1 LAGARRQLLPQPLDK
16 TMIKHSRIRASRS
29 IVATLAAVV
38 ALSMVGPVALAH
50 AGDPVKSQYGK
61 EVTKVAG
68 TVGGGND
75 GTPPAP
81 KAGLQKQVVGG
92 LPFTGLDAVA
102 LLAVAVALMSMGF
115 ALRRLTAE
123 RHVS

>member
-1 LAGARRQLLPQPLDK
+1 LDK
-16 TMIKHSRIRASRS
+16 TMTKHSRIRAPRS
-29 IVATLAAVV
+29 IVATLVASV
-38 ALSMVGPVALAH
+38 ALWMVGPVALAH
-50 AGDPVKSQYGK
+50 AGDPVKSQYDN

-68 TVGGGND
+68 TVGND

-81 KAGLQKQVVGG
+81 KAGLQKEVVQG
-92 LPFTGLDAVA
+92 LPFTGLDVVA

>member
-1 LAGARRQLLPQPLDK
+1 
-16 TMIKHSRIRASRS
+16 MIKHSRIRAPRS
-29 IVATLAAVV
+29 IVATMATV
-38 ALSMVGPVALAH
+38 ASLWLVGPVALAH
-50 AGDPVKSQYGK
+50 AGDPIKSQYDN

-68 TVGGGND
+68 NVGGGND
-75 GTPPAP
+75 PTSPAP
-81 KAGLQKQVVGG
+81 TAGLQKEVVGG
-92 LPFTGLDAVA
+92 LPFTGLDVVA